1 MRTMGGIFF
10 PLLYKKLLEHSYA
23 IAEQLELPIGR
34 YSEEAQRAQ
43 NKELRKAR
51 SDQLDHSC

>member
-10 PLLYKKLLEHSYA
+10 SLLYKKLLEHSY
-23 IAEQLELPIGR
+23 AEQLELPIGR